1 MKPPGPPADPA
12 MTSSVI
18 QSLRQSIL
26 NDQAQSNEDKIRQS
40 NLDFDAQKKFTKEL
54 NDKVR
59 QVDKLESK
67 VQDLENT
74 VRQQNAEIGDLK
86 IELLSQ
92 QETHTTTIE
101 DLTMKIHLLEET
113 AKKKPIKANFLED
126 TRVVIERRFDDI
138 ERLWTKLDAK
148 NDLKLLDLE
157 QRLQEKSQAHAELE
171 TR

>member
-18 QSLRQSIL
+18 QGLRQSIL

-74 VRQQNAEIGDLK
+74 VRQQNSEIGDLK

-92 QETHTTTIE
+92 QETHTTTTE
-101 DLTMKIHLLEET
+101 DLTMKIHLLEEA

-126 TRVVIERRFDDI
+126 TRVAIEKRFDDI